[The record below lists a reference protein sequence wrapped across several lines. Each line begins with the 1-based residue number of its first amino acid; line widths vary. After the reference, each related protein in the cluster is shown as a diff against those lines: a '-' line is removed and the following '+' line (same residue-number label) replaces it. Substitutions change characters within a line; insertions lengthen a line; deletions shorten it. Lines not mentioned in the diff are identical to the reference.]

1 MEITDEEKAQ
11 HYLSHIG
18 YYRLSAYMYPLLSIP
33 KEQHLFKRGVSFG
46 KVMMLYRFDKKL
58 RLLLFNEIEKIEVA
72 VRCAIVNFGTEMT
85 GNPFWMTDANN
96 FSNPSKFNRSIRL
109 IEDELNHTKEDFIN
123 HFKETYTNQYPPSW
137 MLTEILP
144 FGVITNIYSNIKNKK
159 IKKRIAQSF
168 GLQVAYMCP
177 LLSVPKEQHLFKQ
190 GVSFGKVMMLYRFDK
205 KLRLLLFNEIEKIEV
220 AVRCAIVNFGTE
232 MTGNSFWMTDAN
244 NFSNPSKFNR
254 SICLIEDELN
264 HTKED
269 FINHFKETYTNQYPP
284 SWMLTEIL
292 PFGVITN
299 IYSNIKNKKIKKRIA
314 QSFGLQVAPFE
325 SWLTVITV
333 TRNSCCHHARVW
345 NRVFSI
351 RATMPIRMSRPWIT
365 LPTDPLKVYFDMCI
379 IKYFI
384 DIISPNNDMLDKMNS
399 LFATFP
405 EIDKAALGFPSGWEN
420 EPLWQ

>member
-1 MEITDEEKAQ
+1 MAIRIPFIKTYSTPHELVQLLKTRGMEITDEEKAQ

-33 KEQHLFKRGVSFG
+33 KEQHLFKQGVTFG

-109 IEDELNHTKEDFIN
+109 IEDEF
-123 HFKETYTNQYPPSW
+123 
-137 MLTEILP
+137 
-144 FGVITNIYSNIKNKK
+144 
-159 IKKRIAQSF
+159 
-168 GLQVAYMCP
+168 
-177 LLSVPKEQHLFKQ
+177 
-190 GVSFGKVMMLYRFDK
+190 
-205 KLRLLLFNEIEKIEV
+205 
-220 AVRCAIVNFGTE
+220 
-232 MTGNSFWMTDAN
+232 
-244 NFSNPSKFNR
+244 
-254 SICLIEDELN
+254 N

-325 SWLTVITV
+325 SWFTIITV

-365 LPTDPLKVYFDMCI
+365 LQTDPLKVYFDMCI
-379 IKYFI
+379 IKYFL
-384 DIISPNNDMLDKMNS
+384 DIISPNNDMLDKMNR

-405 EIDKAALGFPSGWEN
+405 EVDMAALGFPSGWEN

>member
-1 MEITDEEKAQ
+1 MIIKYKYVKEIHFIVIFFAKKFVLSMIIRIFVAREPAKPLNDAQMCGSFLFYRYMATKIPFIKTYSTPQELVQLLKTRGMEITDEEKAQ

-33 KEQHLFKRGVSFG
+33 KEQNLFKQGVTFS

-72 VRCAIVNFGTEMT
+72 VRCAIINFGTEMI

-96 FSNPSKFNRSIRL
+96 FLNPSKFNRSI
-109 IEDELNHTKEDFIN
+109 H
-123 HFKETYTNQYPPSW
+123 
-137 MLTEILP
+137 
-144 FGVITNIYSNIKNKK
+144 
-159 IKKRIAQSF
+159 
-168 GLQVAYMCP
+168 
-177 LLSVPKEQHLFKQ
+177 
-190 GVSFGKVMMLYRFDK
+190 
-205 KLRLLLFNEIEKIEV
+205 
-220 AVRCAIVNFGTE
+220 
-232 MTGNSFWMTDAN
+232 
-244 NFSNPSKFNR
+244 
-254 SICLIEDELN
+254 LIEDELN

-325 SWLTVITV
+325 SWLTIITV

-345 NRVFSI
+345 NRTFSI
-351 RATMPIRMSRPWIT
+351 RATMPIRMSRPWIS
-365 LPTDPLKVYFDMCI
+365 LPTDPLKVYFDICI
-379 IKYFI
+379 IKYFL
-384 DIISPNNDMLDKMNS
+384 DIISPNNDMLAKMQT
-399 LFATFP
+399 LFSNYP
-405 EIDKAALGFPSGWEN
+405 EINLAALGFPNGWES
-420 EPLWQ
+420 EPLWTQGM

>member
-33 KEQHLFKRGVSFG
+33 KEQHLFKQGVTFG
-46 KVMMLYRFDKKL
+46 KV
-58 RLLLFNEIEKIEVA
+58 I
-72 VRCAIVNFGTEMT
+72 
-85 GNPFWMTDANN
+85 
-96 FSNPSKFNRSIRL
+96 
-109 IEDELNHTKEDFIN
+109 IN

-168 GLQVAYMCP
+168 GLQV
-177 LLSVPKEQHLFKQ
+177 V
-190 GVSFGKVMMLYRFDK
+190 
-205 KLRLLLFNEIEKIEV
+205 
-220 AVRCAIVNFGTE
+220 
-232 MTGNSFWMTDAN
+232 
-244 NFSNPSKFNR
+244 
-254 SICLIEDELN
+254 
-264 HTKED
+264 
-269 FINHFKETYTNQYPP
+269 
-284 SWMLTEIL
+284 
-292 PFGVITN
+292 
-299 IYSNIKNKKIKKRIA
+299 
-314 QSFGLQVAPFE
+314 PFE
-325 SWLTVITV
+325 SWLTIITV

-379 IKYFI
+379 IKYFL
-384 DIISPNNDMLDKMNS
+384 DIISSNNDMLDKMNR

-405 EIDKAALGFPSGWEN
+405 EIDMDALGFPSGWEN